1 MGLQKS
7 KLRNNENSKIN
18 DVIDVLLE
26 LRDDARKNK
35 DYELS
40 DKIRD
45 MLKTKG
51 ISINDSDKDSS
62 FTID

>member
-1 MGLQKS
+1 MLD
-7 KLRNNENSKIN
+7 I
-18 DVIDVLLE
+18 ILE

-35 DYELS
+35 NYELS

-45 MLKTKG
+45 MLKNKG
-51 ISINDSDKDSS
+51 ISINDSNKDSS